1 MTIASN
7 GPLYRCRQEI
17 VRSIVIGVILGAA
30 RVAAAGDV
38 LQADAPIVDPPTLIS
53 LGVALPITGDD
64 NFNASVGLRY
74 RKLGETTWHDAMP
87 LQRAHAELVT
97 GLAVQPS
104 FAGSVFDLVPATT
117 YELELHAVDPDGV
130 DATVVVMATTR
141 AIPKDPTTPR
151 RVAVANAAQL
161 TSALNAA
168 QPGDIIELA
177 AGTYSGNFAINA
189 SGTASQPIVIRGVAQ
204 DTVILDGGGCT
215 GCNVLET
222 YGNFVHI
229 ETLTIQN
236 ATRAIRM
243 QTQGAQDIV
252 IRRVHIRDVT
262 LGIGSAPSQRDMYIA
277 DNILEGRLAW
287 PCTYASGDTACN
299 AGGQQGLHAND
310 DGINVQG
317 EGHVV
322 AHNRISGFG
331 DAMKSEQ
338 DGVTSADFY
347 GNDVLSAY
355 DNGLE
360 LDGTLRNTRALRN
373 RFTNTYA
380 TLSFQPIFGG
390 PAYAIRNVLYN
401 VEDEEFKLHAR
412 GSDPTVGAVILHT
425 TVIRALRAIQVSS
438 ADTPYLFTI
447 SNSLFIGPST
457 IGDGYTVRYDVPSVS
472 TAATD
477 YNGYF
482 PDGKFEFGYSA
493 GAGGVTY
500 NTLADVI
507 AGGKFEAHSLVVGNG
522 VFESGVV
529 GPATYTTAVTP
540 LIPTLAAASAALDRG
555 SPIPNIDDNFTGAA
569 PDLGAIESGC
579 DVPIYGP
586 RPVGIDETNEP
597 LGCTT
602 MVGNDASTNGD
613 DTAINPPAGDDGCC
627 SARGDA
633 SGLAVLL
640 LFRRRR
646 RKPGRAPTL
655 PAAAA

>member
-1 MTIASN
+1 MKA
-7 GPLYRCRQEI
+7 
-17 VRSIVIGVILGAA
+17 IGVAIVLSA
-30 RVAAAGDV
+30 RVAAADDILHPGTPV
-38 LQADAPIVDPPTLIS
+38 ADPPTLVA

-64 NFNASVGLRY
+64 NFNATVSLRY
-74 RKLGETTWHDAMP
+74 RKLGTTVWHDAMP
-87 LQRAHAELVT
+87 LQRVHAELVT
-97 GLAVQPS
+97 GFTVEPS
-104 FAGSVFDLVPATT
+104 FAGSVFDLAPATT
-117 YELELHAVDPDGV
+117 YELELHAVDSDGAV
-130 DATVVVMATTR
+130 DQTLMLMATTR
-141 AIPKDPTTPR
+141 DIPRDPTNPR
-151 RVAVANAAQL
+151 MVSVSSAAQL

-168 QPGDIIELA
+168 QAGDIIELA
-177 AGTYSGNFAINA
+177 AGTYSGNFALQA
-189 SGTASQPIVIRGVAQ
+189 SGTATQPIVIRGVAQ

-222 YGNFVHI
+222 YGNYVHI
-229 ETLTIQN
+229 ENLTVQN

-243 QTQGAQDIV
+243 QTQGAHDIV

-262 LGIGSAPSQRDMYIA
+262 LGIGSAPDQRDAYIA
-277 DNILEGRLAW
+277 DNILEGRLTW
-287 PCTYASGDTACN
+287 PCTYASDDTSCN
-299 AGGQQGLHAND
+299 AGGQHGLHAND

-338 DGVTSADFY
+338 DGVRSADFY
-347 GNDVLSAY
+347 GNDVLSSY

-360 LDGTLRNTRALRN
+360 LDGSLRNTRALRN

-412 GSDPTVGAVILHT
+412 GSDPTVGALILHT
-425 TVIRALRAIQVSS
+425 TVIRSLRAIQVSS
-438 ADTPYLFTI
+438 AATPYRFTI
-447 SNSLFIGPST
+447 ENSLFIGPQT
-457 IGDGYTVRYDVPSVS
+457 IGDGYPVRFDVPSVT
-472 TAATD
+472 TATSD

-482 PDGKFEFGYSA
+482 PDGKFEYGYSA

-500 NTLADVI
+500 ANLAAVI
-507 AGGKFEAHSLVVGNG
+507 AGGKFDVHSLVVD
-522 VFESGVV
+522 SGVLAAGII
-529 GPATYTTAVTP
+529 GPATHTAAVTP
-540 LIPTLAAASAALDRG
+540 LVPTLSTASPALDRG
-555 SPIPNIDDNFTGAA
+555 TVIPNIDDNFTGSA

-586 RPVGIDETNEP
+586 RPVGVDETNEP
-597 LGCTT
+597 LGCAT
-602 MVGNDASTNGD
+602 MTGNDASGGD
-613 DTAINPPAGDDGCC
+613 DTPVNPTTSDDAGCC
-627 SARGDA
+627 SAQGDA

-646 RKPGRAPTL
+646 RKLRA
-655 PAAAA
+655 

>member
-1 MTIASN
+1 MTIDSN
-7 GPLYRCRQEI
+7 VPLYRCRQEI
-17 VRSIVIGVILGAA
+17 VKTIVIGVCLLAA
-30 RVAAAGDV
+30 RVAAADDV
-38 LQADAPIVDPPTLIS
+38 LHLGTPVVDPPTLVA

-64 NFNASVGLRY
+64 NFTAHVTLRY
-74 RKLGETTWHDAMP
+74 RKLGTTTWRDAMP
-87 LQRAHAELVT
+87 LQRVHAELVT
-97 GLAVQPS
+97 GFATQPS
-104 FAGSVFDLVPATT
+104 FAGSVFDLAPATT
-117 YELELHAVDPDGV
+117 YELELHATDNDGRVDQ
-130 DATVVVMATTR
+130 TLMVMATTR
-141 AIPKDPTTPR
+141 DIPKDPTTPR
-151 RVAVANAAQL
+151 MVAVTTAAQL
-161 TSALNAA
+161 TTALNAA

-177 AGTYSGNFAINA
+177 AGTYTGAFAINA

-204 DTVILDGGGCT
+204 DTVILDGGNCS

-222 YGNFVHI
+222 YGNWIHI
-229 ETLTIQN
+229 EAMTIQN
-236 ATRAIRM
+236 ASRAIRM
-243 QTQGAQDIV
+243 QTQGAHDIV

-262 LGIGSAPSQRDMYIA
+262 LGIGSAPNQADAYIA
-277 DNILEGRLAW
+277 DNILEGRLTW
-287 PCTYASGDTACN
+287 PCTYASDDTSCN
-299 AGGQQGLHAND
+299 AGGQHGLHAND

-322 AHNRISGFG
+322 AHNRLSGFG

-338 DGVTSADFY
+338 DGVRSADFY

-360 LDGTLRNTRALRN
+360 LDGSLRNTRALRN

-401 VEDEEFKLHAR
+401 VEDEQFKLHSR
-412 GSDPTVGAVILHT
+412 GTDPTVGAVILHT
-425 TVIRALRAIQVSS
+425 TVIRALRSIQVSS
-438 ADTPYLFTI
+438 SVSPLQFTVA
-447 SNSLFIGPST
+447 NSLFIGPST
-457 IGDGYTVRYDVPSVS
+457 ISDGFTVRYDVPSVS

-482 PDGKFEFGYSA
+482 PDGQFQYGYNA
-493 GAGGVTY
+493 GAGGITY
-500 NTLADVI
+500 ASLAAAI
-507 AGGKFEAHSLVVGNG
+507 AGGKFEQNSLLVGAS
-522 VFESGVV
+522 VLESGTV
-529 GPATYTTAVTP
+529 GPTTHTTAVTP
-540 LIPTLAAASAALDRG
+540 FVPTLGAASPAIDRG
-555 SPIPNIDDNFTGAA
+555 FALPNIDDDFHGSA

-602 MVGNDASTNGD
+602 MVGNDASPAGD
-613 DTAINPPAGDDGCC
+613 DTAINPTAGDDGCC

-646 RKPGRAPTL
+646 RKLRA
-655 PAAAA
+655 